1 MADFTA
7 SAPISLEPDQTGE
20 AACARGTPIGVE
32 ARIAEGAQPATVNR
46 VYARG
51 SQTDTRQLVDIR
63 HEASRVATCNER
75 RGSRRMLREECIAHF
90 GPDLECCRPDRRP
103 QPHQQFIGRYRQRFE
118 RRLEHTTSQ
127 PAPASVS
134 RGDPG
139 RGMITEKY
147 RQAVRSQYRTGQT
160 RRLAPASIGSHA
172 ISWSGLDSDTRMHL
186 LQPDWLA
193 TEHVLKMLAIPGHRG
208 RLITDVITQ
217 IEAVER
223 SATDAALP
231 RGHTGAN
238 AGRSRPFRHEP
249 VTAPRTHPTKAS
261 RSCCSSVSS
270 QTKSSGNGDSHFIL
284 CPVTG

>member
-1 MADFTA
+1 MAGFTA
-7 SAPISLEPDQTGE
+7 SSPISLEPDQTGE

-90 GPDLECCRPDRRP
+90 GPDLECRRPDRRP

-134 RGDPG
+134 RGDSG
-139 RGMITEKY
+139 RSMITEKRSEEHTSELQSLMRNSY
-147 RQAVRSQYRTGQT
+147 AVFCLKKKKYTRTTNANDTKKIT
-160 RRLAPASIGSHA
+160 RITTTTKRKQVTAQHYIHN
-172 ISWSGLDSDTRMHL
+172 TRMIL
-186 LQPDWLA
+186 RY
-193 TEHVLKMLAIPGHRG
+193 KR
-208 RLITDVITQ
+208 ITRTSTTR
-217 IEAVER
+217 EAYNR
-223 SATDAALP
+223 
-231 RGHTGAN
+231 
-238 AGRSRPFRHEP
+238 
-249 VTAPRTHPTKAS
+249 VT
-261 RSCCSSVSS
+261 
-270 QTKSSGNGDSHFIL
+270 
-284 CPVTG
+284 